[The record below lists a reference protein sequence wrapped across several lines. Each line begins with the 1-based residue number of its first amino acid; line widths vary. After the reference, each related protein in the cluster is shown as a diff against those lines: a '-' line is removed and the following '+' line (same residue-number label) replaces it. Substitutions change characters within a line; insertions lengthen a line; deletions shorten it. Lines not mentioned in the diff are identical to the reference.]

1 MNPRFHRLRM
11 PARRGGREGD
21 APPPG
26 PSPSPRGLTPPLV
39 LVAVAVLT
47 LTAHGP
53 PASGLAQADAAA
65 EDGAS
70 VSRQRT
76 VFLRAEE
83 ALRSRDGPLYR
94 SLRARLSD
102 YPLAPYLDYSEV
114 RQDLSATDPGS
125 VHDFLARHGDTP
137 LADALARDWLRL
149 ASERGDAPEV
159 LRTYRPTSDPD
170 LRCRYLSALRQ
181 SGAGDALGE
190 MREVWLV
197 GRRLPDS
204 CVPVVEAWRAAGGLT
219 DELVRARVVL
229 AMGAGQTELALELSR
244 TLPPR
249 EAETVTAWVALRADP
264 TALAATDALA
274 GDRADTRGIVVDVL
288 DRWARR
294 DPDGAAGAWEM
305 LRTRYAFSPED
316 VASVRV
322 AIGRALVRKDDA
334 RALDWLTTTELPS
347 GDGQAQEAAVLSA
360 LRLGRWA
367 SALDWL
373 QRMPTPGRDS
383 DRWRYW
389 KARALA
395 ETGDTAGA
403 GAGFADLASEWS
415 VYGFLA
421 SDWLGREYSLLSVP
435 VPAAPGDVARA
446 EVLPGVERA
455 RELRALGRSPDARRE
470 WTRLLREQPAELLPA
485 LAVVAHRWGW
495 HDQAIATLGRAR
507 EYRDLEVRF
516 PLAHR
521 GSVTAHA
528 EANGV
533 DPAWAYGVL
542 RQESA
547 FWADAR
553 SPAGALGL
561 MQLLPST
568 AREVARRLKVRVEEA
583 TLLDSDV
590 NIRLG
595 TAYLGRL
602 RERLGGHLALATAAY
617 NAGPQRVRSWLP
629 LGQELPTDLW
639 MESLPFPETRSYV
652 QKVLAYTVVYRSRLG
667 LTAERLSD
675 RLPAVRP
682 LPVPASGP

>member
-1 MNPRFHRLRM
+1 MSPRFRLFRM
-11 PARRGGREGD
+11 PARRSAREGRAHPPRLPRPPGGL
-21 APPPG
+21 APPV
-26 PSPSPRGLTPPLV
+26 V

-47 LTAHGP
+47 LSAYGP
-53 PASGLAQADAAA
+53 AASGLAQADVAA
-65 EDGAS
+65 EDGTS
-70 VSRQRT
+70 LSRQRS

-83 ALRSRDGPLYR
+83 ALRQRDGPLYR
-94 SLRARLSD
+94 SLRARLAG
-102 YPLAPYLDYSEV
+102 YPLAPYLDHAEI
-114 RQDLSATDPGS
+114 RQNLATADPGS
-125 VHDFLARHGDTP
+125 VHEFLARHGGTP
-137 LADALARDWLRL
+137 LADSLARDWLRL
-149 ASERGDAPEV
+149 ASDRGDSPEV

-170 LRCRYLSALRQ
+170 LRCRHLSALLQ
-181 SGAGDALGE
+181 GGVGDALGE

-197 GRRLPDS
+197 GQRLPDS
-204 CVPVVEAWRAAGGLT
+204 CASVVDSWRAAGGLT
-219 DELVRARVVL
+219 DELVRARVAL
-229 AMGAGQTELALELSR
+229 AMSAGQTELARELSR
-244 TLPPR
+244 TLPPG
-249 EAETVTAWVALRADP
+249 ETETITAWIALRADP
-264 TALAATDALA
+264 SALPATDALA
-274 GDRADTRGIVVDVL
+274 EDRADTRRIVVDVL
-288 DRWARR
+288 ERWARR
-294 DPDGAAGAWEM
+294 DPDGAAGAWEI
-305 LRTRYAFSPED
+305 LRTRYAFPPED

-322 AIGRALVRKDDA
+322 AIARALVRKDDA
-334 RALDWLTTTELPS
+334 RVLDWLTATDLPP
-347 GDGQAQEAAVLSA
+347 GDGQAHEAAVLSA

-367 SALDWL
+367 SALEWL
-373 QRMPTPGRDS
+373 QRMPTPMRDS

-395 ETGDTAGA
+395 ETGDSAGA
-403 GAGFADLASEWS
+403 GSLFADLAPEWS

-421 SDWLGREYSLLSVP
+421 SDRLGREYSLHSVP
-435 VPAAPGDVARA
+435 VSAAPGDLARA
-446 EVLPGVERA
+446 EALPGVERA
-455 RELRALGRSPDARRE
+455 RELRVLGRSADARRE
-470 WTRLLREQPAELLPA
+470 WARLLREQPAELLPA
-485 LAVVAHRWGW
+485 LALVAHHWGW

-507 EYRDLEVRF
+507 VYGDLEVRF

-553 SPAGALGL
+553 SPAGAIGL

-568 AREVARRLKVRVEEA
+568 AREVARRLRVRVEDA

-602 RERLGGHLALATAAY
+602 RDRLGGHLALATAAY

-629 LGQELPTDLW
+629 LLQELPTDLW
-639 MESLPFPETRSYV
+639 VESVPFPESRSYV
-652 QKVLAYTVVYRSRLG
+652 QKVLAYTVIYRSRLG
-667 LTAERLSD
+667 LSAERLSD

-682 LPVPASGP
+682 LPVPAP

>member
-1 MNPRFHRLRM
+1 MSPRFRLFRM
-11 PARRGGREGD
+11 PARRSAREGRARPPRLPRPPGGL
-21 APPPG
+21 APPV
-26 PSPSPRGLTPPLV
+26 V

-47 LTAHGP
+47 LSAYGP
-53 PASGLAQADAAA
+53 AASGLAQADVAA
-65 EDGAS
+65 EDGTS
-70 VSRQRT
+70 LSRQRS

-83 ALRSRDGPLYR
+83 ALRRRDGPLYR
-94 SLRARLSD
+94 SLRARLAG
-102 YPLAPYLDYSEV
+102 YPLAPYLDHAEI
-114 RQDLSATDPGS
+114 RQNLATADPGS
-125 VHDFLARHGDTP
+125 VHEFLARHGGTP
-137 LADALARDWLRL
+137 LADSLARDWLRL
-149 ASERGDAPEV
+149 ASDRGDSLEV

-170 LRCRYLSALRQ
+170 LRCRHLSALLQ
-181 SGAGDALGE
+181 GGVGDALGE

-197 GRRLPDS
+197 GQRLPDS
-204 CVPVVEAWRAAGGLT
+204 CASVVDSWRAAGGLT
-219 DELVRARVVL
+219 DELVRARVAL
-229 AMGAGQTELALELSR
+229 AMSAGQTELARELSR
-244 TLPPR
+244 TLPPG
-249 EAETVTAWVALRADP
+249 ETETITAWIALRADP
-264 TALAATDALA
+264 SALPATDALA
-274 GDRADTRGIVVDVL
+274 EDRADTRRIVVDVL
-288 DRWARR
+288 ERWARR
-294 DPDGAAGAWEM
+294 DPDGAAGAWEI
-305 LRTRYAFSPED
+305 LRTRYAFPPED

-322 AIGRALVRKDDA
+322 AIARALVRKDDA
-334 RALDWLTTTELPS
+334 RVLDWLTATDLPP
-347 GDGQAQEAAVLSA
+347 GDGQAHEAAVLSA

-367 SALDWL
+367 SALEWL
-373 QRMPTPGRDS
+373 QRMPTPMRDS

-395 ETGDTAGA
+395 ETGDSAGA
-403 GAGFADLASEWS
+403 GSLFADLAPEWS

-421 SDWLGREYSLLSVP
+421 SDRLGREYSLHSVP
-435 VPAAPGDVARA
+435 VSAAPGDLARA
-446 EVLPGVERA
+446 EALPGVERA
-455 RELRALGRSPDARRE
+455 RELRVLGRSADARRE
-470 WTRLLREQPAELLPA
+470 WARLLREQPAELLPA
-485 LAVVAHRWGW
+485 LALVAHHWGW

-507 EYRDLEVRF
+507 VYGDLEVRF

-553 SPAGALGL
+553 SPAGAIGL

-568 AREVARRLKVRVEEA
+568 AREVARRLRVRVEDA

-602 RERLGGHLALATAAY
+602 RDRLGGHLALATAAY

-629 LGQELPTDLW
+629 LLQELPTDLW
-639 MESLPFPETRSYV
+639 VESVPFPESRSYV
-652 QKVLAYTVVYRSRLG
+652 QKVLAYTVIYRSRLG
-667 LTAERLSD
+667 LSAERLSD

-682 LPVPASGP
+682 LPVPAP